1 MSEKITIN
9 DDYKIF
15 DKLSEMQ
22 RKNPKAGPLGW
33 VRAFIQNKNDKERK
47 LFFEGSNMV
56 VAQGRYFVAQKI
68 FGLSETGVDYRNYL
82 VSHFAV
88 GAGGATVDG
97 DAVTLLGPHIC
108 DTSLYKP
115 IGLGSTHNE
124 PGLYDNTGL
133 DGDLKDLYTA
143 TGAVRPIDNKT
154 LVNEDYDESGISCSY
169 KTKVKCECI
178 VGPGDPPA
186 LAINGYV
193 PINEAGLYFVSGNSA
208 LMFAHVCFPPKYKE
222 VESTLTIDWF
232 ILC

>member
-1 MSEKITIN
+1 MKITLK
-9 DDYKIF
+9 DDYQIF
-15 DKLSEMQ
+15 DKLTEAQ
-22 RKNPKAGPLGW
+22 RKNPKIGPLGW
-33 VRAFIQNKNDKERK
+33 VRAFIQNKNDTERK

-68 FGLSETGVDYRNYL
+68 FGIQDTGIDYRNY
-82 VSHFAV
+82 VISHFSI

-97 DAVTLLGPHIC
+97 DAVNLLGPHVC
-108 DTSLYKP
+108 DTNLYKP

-124 PGLYDNTGL
+124 PGIFDNTTL
-133 DGDLKDLYTA
+133 PDNLKDLYTSI
-143 TGAVRPIDNKT
+143 GAVKPIDKVT
-154 LVNEDYDESGISCSY
+154 LVEEDYDETGITCSY

-186 LAINGYV
+186 LLVNGYV
-193 PINEAGLYFVSGNSA
+193 PISEAGLYFVGGNNA
-208 LMFAHVCFPPKYKE
+208 RMFAHVCFPPKYKE